1 MSDEFPNLNIEGATF
16 KHPGYEITP
25 TDMNYVFKAI
35 GQQISIPRMYLSKP
49 NILPQRAGTSINFPY
64 EEGITATTYA
74 IDTAEEQFFEEKQTY
89 IPNIFDLQWIGVK
102 TSWSKI
108 RLATLAVDA
117 IKRSMVKQVDA
128 VKTYE
133 NSLLTTLMNTIE
145 GGGTPLGHDLNVASA
160 GTLTFK
166 DIRKGG
172 ILLQKAGYYA
182 TSKNP
187 YICLINSDEAYD
199 LISDAELTDLTKLYQ
214 AKTSAL
220 QKLDEKRGNLILE
233 TDIPFPLKVI
243 LDDNCDDG
251 YAYLFDT
258 YAGVQWAE
266 LSGFQGINTITEGE
280 KENSKRLWTT
290 SLLAVGAVAKKA
302 TPATTG
308 DYPGVVVID
317 I

>member
-1 MSDEFPNLNIEGATF
+1 MADFPNLDIEGATF

-25 TDMNYVFKAI
+25 TDRNYVFKTI
-35 GQQISIPRMYLSKP
+35 GQKISIPRQYLSSP
-49 NILPQRAGTSINFPY
+49 NILPQRAGININFPY
-64 EEGITATTYA
+64 EEGITATKYA
-74 IDTAEEQFFEEKQTY
+74 LDQDEDQFYEEKQTY
-89 IPNIFDLQWIGVK
+89 IPNIFELSWIGVK
-102 TSWSKI
+102 SSWSKR
-108 RLATLAVDA
+108 RLATLATDA
-117 IKRSMVKQVDA
+117 LKRSMVKQVDA

-133 NSLLTTLMNTIE
+133 NSMLTDLMNTI
-145 GGGTPLGHDLNVASA
+145 GGSGTPLGHDLNVASS

-172 ILLQKAGYYA
+172 ILLNKAGYYA
-182 TSKNP
+182 TNKNP
-187 YICLINSDEAYD
+187 FVCLINSDEAYD

-266 LSGFQGINTITEGE
+266 LQGFQGINTETEGE
-280 KENSKRLWTT
+280 KGNTRRVWTT
-290 SLLAVGAVAKKA
+290 SLLAVGAVGKVA
-302 TPATTG
+302 TPATAG

>member
-1 MSDEFPNLNIEGATF
+1 MADFPNLDIEGATF

-25 TDMNYVFKAI
+25 TDRNYVFKTI
-35 GQQISIPRMYLSKP
+35 GQKISIPRQYLSSP
-49 NILPQRAGTSINFPY
+49 NILPQRAGININFPY
-64 EEGITATTYA
+64 EEGITATKYA
-74 IDTAEEQFFEEKQTY
+74 LDQDEDQFYEEKQTY
-89 IPNIFDLQWIGVK
+89 IPNIFELSWIGVK
-102 TSWSKI
+102 SSWSKR
-108 RLATLAVDA
+108 RLATLATDA
-117 IKRSMVKQVDA
+117 LKRSMVKQVDA

-133 NSLLTTLMNTIE
+133 NSMLTDLMNTIE
-145 GGGTPLGHDLNVASA
+145 GSGTPLGHDLNVASS

-172 ILLQKAGYYA
+172 ILLNKAGYYA
-182 TSKNP
+182 TNKNP
-187 YICLINSDEAYD
+187 FVCLINSDEAYD

-266 LSGFQGINTITEGE
+266 LQGFQGINTETEGE
-280 KENSKRLWTT
+280 KGNTRRVWTT
-290 SLLAVGAVAKKA
+290 SLLAVGAVGKVA
-302 TPATTG
+302 TPATAG

>member
-1 MSDEFPNLNIEGATF
+1 MADFPNLDIEGATF

-25 TDMNYVFKAI
+25 TDRNYVFKTI
-35 GQQISIPRMYLSKP
+35 GQKISIPRQYLSSP
-49 NILPQRAGTSINFPY
+49 NILPQRAGLNINFPY
-64 EEGITATTYA
+64 EEGITATKYA
-74 IDTAEEQFFEEKQTY
+74 LDQDEDQFYEEKQTY
-89 IPNIFDLQWIGVK
+89 IPNIFELSWIGVK
-102 TSWSKI
+102 SSWSKR
-108 RLATLAVDA
+108 RLATLATDA
-117 IKRSMVKQVDA
+117 LKRSMVKQVDA

-133 NSLLTTLMNTIE
+133 NSMLTDLMNTIE
-145 GGGTPLGHDLNVASA
+145 GSGTPLGHDLNVASA

-172 ILLQKAGYYA
+172 ILLNKAGYYA
-182 TSKNP
+182 TNKNP
-187 YICLINSDEAYD
+187 FVCLINSDEAYD
-199 LISDAELTDLTKLYQ
+199 LISDTELTDLTKLYQ

-266 LSGFQGINTITEGE
+266 LQGFQGINTETEGE
-280 KENSKRLWTT
+280 KGNTRRVWTT
-290 SLLAVGAVAKKA
+290 SLLAVGAVGKVA
-302 TPATTG
+302 TPATAG

>member
-1 MSDEFPNLNIEGATF
+1 MSDFENLDIEGATF

-25 TDMNYVFKAI
+25 TDMNYIFKAI
-35 GQQISIPRMYLSKP
+35 GQQISIPRTYLSSP

-64 EEGITATTYA
+64 EEGITAQPYALDTDTT
-74 IDTAEEQFFEEKQTY
+74 QFFEEKQTY
-89 IPNIFDLQWIGVK
+89 IPNVVDLNWIGVK

-117 IKRSMVKQVDA
+117 LKRSMVKQVDA
-128 VKTYE
+128 VKVYE
-133 NSLLTTLMNTIE
+133 NSLLTTLLNTIE
-145 GGGTPLGHDLNVASA
+145 GSGTPLGQDLSVGSA
-160 GTLTFK
+160 GTLAFK

-172 ILLQKAGYYA
+172 LLLQKAGYYA

-187 YICLINSDEAYD
+187 YVCLINSD

-214 AKTSAL
+214 TKTSAL

-266 LSGFQGINTITEGE
+266 LQGFQGINTVTEGE
-280 KENSKRLWTT
+280 KENTKKLWTT
-290 SLLAVGAVAKKA
+290 SLLGIGAVAKVA
-302 TPATTG
+302 TPATSG

>member
-1 MSDEFPNLNIEGATF
+1 MADFPNLDIEGATF

-25 TDMNYVFKAI
+25 TDRNYVFKTI
-35 GQQISIPRMYLSKP
+35 GQKISIPRQYLSSP
-49 NILPQRAGTSINFPY
+49 NILPQRAGLNINFPY
-64 EEGITATTYA
+64 EEGITATKYA
-74 IDTAEEQFFEEKQTY
+74 LDQDEDQFYEEKQTY
-89 IPNIFDLQWIGVK
+89 IPNIFELSWIGVK
-102 TSWSKI
+102 SSWSKR
-108 RLATLAVDA
+108 RLATLATDA
-117 IKRSMVKQVDA
+117 LKRSMVKQVDA

-133 NSLLTTLMNTIE
+133 NSMLTDLMNTI
-145 GGGTPLGHDLNVASA
+145 GGSGTPLGHDLNVASS

-172 ILLQKAGYYA
+172 ILLNKAGYYA
-182 TSKNP
+182 TNKNP
-187 YICLINSDEAYD
+187 FVCLINSDEAYD

-266 LSGFQGINTITEGE
+266 LQGFQGINTVPEGE
-280 KENSKRLWTT
+280 KGNTRRVWTT
-290 SLLAVGAVAKKA
+290 SLLAVGAVGKVA
-302 TPATTG
+302 TPATAG

>member
-1 MSDEFPNLNIEGATF
+1 MADFPNLDIEGATF

-25 TDMNYVFKAI
+25 TDRNYVFKTI
-35 GQQISIPRMYLSKP
+35 GQKISIPRQYLSSP
-49 NILPQRAGTSINFPY
+49 NILPQRAGININFPY
-64 EEGITATTYA
+64 EEGITATKYA
-74 IDTAEEQFFEEKQTY
+74 LDQDEDQFYEEKQTY
-89 IPNIFDLQWIGVK
+89 IPNIFELSWIGVK
-102 TSWSKI
+102 SSWSKR
-108 RLATLAVDA
+108 RLATLATDA
-117 IKRSMVKQVDA
+117 LKRSMVKQVDA

-133 NSLLTTLMNTIE
+133 NSMLTDLMNTIE
-145 GGGTPLGHDLNVASA
+145 GSGTPLGHDLNVASS

-172 ILLQKAGYYA
+172 ILLNKAGYYA
-182 TSKNP
+182 TNKNP
-187 YICLINSDEAYD
+187 FVCLINSDEAYD

-243 LDDNCDDG
+243 LDDNCNDG

-266 LSGFQGINTITEGE
+266 LQGFQGINTETEGE
-280 KENSKRLWTT
+280 KGNTRRVWTT
-290 SLLAVGAVAKKA
+290 SLLAVGAVGKVA
-302 TPATTG
+302 TPATAG

>member
-1 MSDEFPNLNIEGATF
+1 MADFPNLDIEGATF

-25 TDMNYVFKAI
+25 TDRNYVFKTI
-35 GQQISIPRMYLSKP
+35 GQKISIPRQYLSSP
-49 NILPQRAGTSINFPY
+49 NILPQRAGLNINFPY
-64 EEGITATTYA
+64 EEGITATKYA
-74 IDTAEEQFFEEKQTY
+74 LDQDEDQFYEEKQTY
-89 IPNIFDLQWIGVK
+89 IPNIFELSWIGVK
-102 TSWSKI
+102 SSWSKR
-108 RLATLAVDA
+108 RLATLATDA
-117 IKRSMVKQVDA
+117 LKRSMVKQVDA

-133 NSLLTTLMNTIE
+133 NSMLTDLMNTIE
-145 GGGTPLGHDLNVASA
+145 GSGTPLGHDLNVASA

-172 ILLQKAGYYA
+172 ILLNKAGYYA
-182 TSKNP
+182 TNKNP
-187 YICLINSDEAYD
+187 FVCLINSDEAYD

-266 LSGFQGINTITEGE
+266 LQGFQGINTETEGE
-280 KENSKRLWTT
+280 KGNTRRVWTT
-290 SLLAVGAVAKKA
+290 SLLAVGAVGKVA
-302 TPATTG
+302 TPATAG

>member
-1 MSDEFPNLNIEGATF
+1 MADFPNLDIEGATF

-25 TDMNYVFKAI
+25 TDRNYVFKTI
-35 GQQISIPRMYLSKP
+35 GQKISIPRQYLSSP
-49 NILPQRAGTSINFPY
+49 NILPQRAGLNINFPY
-64 EEGITATTYA
+64 EEGITATKYA
-74 IDTAEEQFFEEKQTY
+74 LDQDEDQFYEEKQTY
-89 IPNIFDLQWIGVK
+89 IPNIFELSWIGVK
-102 TSWSKI
+102 SSWSKR
-108 RLATLAVDA
+108 RLATLATDA
-117 IKRSMVKQVDA
+117 LKRSMVKQVDA

-133 NSLLTTLMNTIE
+133 NSMLTDLMNTIE
-145 GGGTPLGHDLNVASA
+145 GSGTPLGHDLNVASS

-172 ILLQKAGYYA
+172 ILLNKAGYYA
-182 TSKNP
+182 TNKNP
-187 YICLINSDEAYD
+187 FVCLINSDEAYD
-199 LISDAELTDLTKLYQ
+199 LISDTELTDLTKLYQ

-266 LSGFQGINTITEGE
+266 LQGFQGINTETEGE
-280 KENSKRLWTT
+280 KGNTRRVWTT
-290 SLLAVGAVAKKA
+290 SLLAVGAVGKVA
-302 TPATTG
+302 TPATAG

>member
-1 MSDEFPNLNIEGATF
+1 MADFPNLDIEGATF

-25 TDMNYVFKAI
+25 TDRNYVFKTI
-35 GQQISIPRMYLSKP
+35 GQKISIPRQYLSSP
-49 NILPQRAGTSINFPY
+49 NILPQRAGLNINFPY
-64 EEGITATTYA
+64 EEGITATKYA
-74 IDTAEEQFFEEKQTY
+74 LDQDEDQFYEEKQTY
-89 IPNIFDLQWIGVK
+89 IPNIFELSWIGVK
-102 TSWSKI
+102 SSWSKR
-108 RLATLAVDA
+108 RLATLATDA
-117 IKRSMVKQVDA
+117 LKRSMVKQVDA

-133 NSLLTTLMNTIE
+133 NSMLTDLMNTI
-145 GGGTPLGHDLNVASA
+145 GGSGTPLGHDLNVASS

-172 ILLQKAGYYA
+172 ILLNKAGYYA
-182 TSKNP
+182 TNKNP
-187 YICLINSDEAYD
+187 FVCLINSDEAYD

-266 LSGFQGINTITEGE
+266 LQGFQGINTETEGE
-280 KENSKRLWTT
+280 KGNTRRVWTT
-290 SLLAVGAVAKKA
+290 SLLAVGAVGKVA
-302 TPATTG
+302 TPATAG

>member
-1 MSDEFPNLNIEGATF
+1 MADFPNLDIEGATF

-25 TDMNYVFKAI
+25 TDRNYVFKTI
-35 GQQISIPRMYLSKP
+35 GQKISIPRQYLSSP
-49 NILPQRAGTSINFPY
+49 NILPQRAGLNINFPY
-64 EEGITATTYA
+64 EEGITATKYSL
-74 IDTAEEQFFEEKQTY
+74 DQDEDQFYEEKQTY
-89 IPNIFDLQWIGVK
+89 IQNIFELNWIGVK
-102 TSWSKI
+102 TSWSKR
-108 RLATLAVDA
+108 RLATLATDA
-117 IKRSMVKQVDA
+117 LKRSMVKQVDA

-133 NSLLTTLMNTIE
+133 NSMLTDLMNTIE
-145 GGGTPLGHDLNVASA
+145 GSGTPLGQDLNVASA

-172 ILLQKAGYYA
+172 ILLNKVGYYA
-182 TSKNP
+182 TNKNP
-187 YICLINSDEAYD
+187 FVCLINSDEAYD
-199 LISDAELTDLTKLYQ
+199 LISDSELTDLTKLYQ

-266 LSGFQGINTITEGE
+266 LQGFQGINTETEGE
-280 KENSKRLWTT
+280 KGNTRRVWTT
-290 SLLAVGAVAKKA
+290 SLLAVGAVAKVA
-302 TPATTG
+302 TPATAG

>member
-1 MSDEFPNLNIEGATF
+1 MTDFPNLDIEGATF

-25 TDMNYVFKAI
+25 TDRNYVFKTI
-35 GQQISIPRMYLSKP
+35 GQKISIPRQYLSSP
-49 NILPQRAGTSINFPY
+49 NILPQRAGLNINFPY
-64 EEGITATTYA
+64 EEGITATKYA
-74 IDTAEEQFFEEKQTY
+74 LDQDEDQFYEEKQTY
-89 IPNIFDLQWIGVK
+89 IPNIFELSWIGVK
-102 TSWSKI
+102 SSWSKR
-108 RLATLAVDA
+108 RLATLATDA
-117 IKRSMVKQVDA
+117 LKRSMVKQVDA

-133 NSLLTTLMNTIE
+133 NSMLTDLMNTIE
-145 GGGTPLGHDLNVASA
+145 GSGTPLGHDLNVASA

-172 ILLQKAGYYA
+172 ILLNKAGYYA
-182 TSKNP
+182 TNKNP
-187 YICLINSDEAYD
+187 FVCLINSDEAYD

-266 LSGFQGINTITEGE
+266 LQGFQGINTETEGE
-280 KENSKRLWTT
+280 KGNTRRVWTT
-290 SLLAVGAVAKKA
+290 SLLAVGAVGKVA
-302 TPATTG
+302 TPATAG

>member
-1 MSDEFPNLNIEGATF
+1 MADFPNLDIEGATF

-25 TDMNYVFKAI
+25 TDRNYVFKTI
-35 GQQISIPRMYLSKP
+35 GQKISIPRQYLSSP
-49 NILPQRAGTSINFPY
+49 NILPQRAGLNINFPY
-64 EEGITATTYA
+64 EEGITATEYSL
-74 IDTAEEQFFEEKQTY
+74 DQDEDQFYEEKQTY
-89 IPNIFDLQWIGVK
+89 IPNIFSLKWIGVK
-102 TSWSKI
+102 SSWSKR
-108 RLATLAVDA
+108 RLATLATDA
-117 IKRSMVKQVDA
+117 LKRSMVKQVDA

-133 NSLLTTLMNTIE
+133 NSMLTDLMNTIE
-145 GGGTPLGHDLNVASA
+145 GSGTPLGHDLNVASS

-172 ILLQKAGYYA
+172 ILLNKAGYYA
-182 TSKNP
+182 TNKNP
-187 YICLINSDEAYD
+187 FVCLINSDEAYD

-266 LSGFQGINTITEGE
+266 LQGFQGINTETEGE
-280 KENSKRLWTT
+280 KGNTRRVWTT
-290 SLLAVGAVAKKA
+290 SLLAVGAVGKVA
-302 TPATTG
+302 TPATAG

>member
-1 MSDEFPNLNIEGATF
+1 MADFPNLDIEGATF

-25 TDMNYVFKAI
+25 TDRNYVFKTI
-35 GQQISIPRMYLSKP
+35 GQKISIPRQYLSRP
-49 NILPQRAGTSINFPY
+49 NILPQRAGININFPY
-64 EEGITATTYA
+64 EEGITATKYA
-74 IDTAEEQFFEEKQTY
+74 LDQDEDQFYEEKQTY
-89 IPNIFDLQWIGVK
+89 IPNIFELSWIGVK
-102 TSWSKI
+102 SSWSKR
-108 RLATLAVDA
+108 RLATLATDA
-117 IKRSMVKQVDA
+117 LKRSMVKQVDA

-133 NSLLTTLMNTIE
+133 NSMLTDLMNTIE
-145 GGGTPLGHDLNVASA
+145 GSGTPLGHDLNVASS

-172 ILLQKAGYYA
+172 ILLNKAGYYA
-182 TSKNP
+182 TNKNP
-187 YICLINSDEAYD
+187 FVCLINSDEAYD

-266 LSGFQGINTITEGE
+266 LQGFQGINTETEGE
-280 KENSKRLWTT
+280 KGNTRRVWTT
-290 SLLAVGAVAKKA
+290 SLLAVGAVGKVA
-302 TPATTG
+302 TPATAG

>member
-1 MSDEFPNLNIEGATF
+1 MADFPNLDIEGATF

-25 TDMNYVFKAI
+25 TDRNYVFKTI
-35 GQQISIPRMYLSKP
+35 GQKISIPRQYLSSP
-49 NILPQRAGTSINFPY
+49 NILPQRAGLNINFPY
-64 EEGITATTYA
+64 EEGITATKYA
-74 IDTAEEQFFEEKQTY
+74 LDQDEDQFYEEKQTY
-89 IPNIFDLQWIGVK
+89 IPNIFELSWIGVK
-102 TSWSKI
+102 SSWSKR
-108 RLATLAVDA
+108 RLATLATDA
-117 IKRSMVKQVDA
+117 LKRSMVKQVDA

-133 NSLLTTLMNTIE
+133 NSMLTDLMNTIE
-145 GGGTPLGHDLNVASA
+145 GSGTPLGHDLDVASS

-172 ILLQKAGYYA
+172 ILLNKAGYYA
-182 TSKNP
+182 TNKNP
-187 YICLINSDEAYD
+187 FVCLINSDEAYD
-199 LISDAELTDLTKLYQ
+199 LISDTELTDLTKLYQ

-266 LSGFQGINTITEGE
+266 LQGFQGINTETEGE
-280 KENSKRLWTT
+280 KGNTRRVWTT
-290 SLLAVGAVAKKA
+290 SLLAVGAVGKVA
-302 TPATTG
+302 TPATAG

>member
-1 MSDEFPNLNIEGATF
+1 MTDFPNLDIEGATF

-25 TDMNYVFKAI
+25 TDKNYVFKTI
-35 GQQISIPRMYLSKP
+35 GQKISIPRQYLSSP
-49 NILPQRAGTSINFPY
+49 NILPQRAGLNINFPY
-64 EEGITATTYA
+64 EEGITATEYSL
-74 IDTAEEQFFEEKQTY
+74 DQDEDQFYEEKQTY
-89 IPNIFDLQWIGVK
+89 IPNIFSLKWIGVK
-102 TSWSKI
+102 SSWSKR
-108 RLATLAVDA
+108 RLATLATDA
-117 IKRSMVKQVDA
+117 LKRSMVKQVDA

-133 NSLLTTLMNTIE
+133 NSMLTDLMNTIE
-145 GGGTPLGHDLNVASA
+145 GSGTPLGHDLNVASS

-172 ILLQKAGYYA
+172 ILLNKAGYYA
-182 TSKNP
+182 TNKNP
-187 YICLINSDEAYD
+187 FICLINSDEAYD

-266 LSGFQGINTITEGE
+266 LQGFQGINTETEGE
-280 KENSKRLWTT
+280 KGNTRRVWTT
-290 SLLAVGAVAKKA
+290 SLLAVGAVGKVA
-302 TPATTG
+302 TPATAG

>member
-1 MSDEFPNLNIEGATF
+1 MADFPNLDIEGATF

-25 TDMNYVFKAI
+25 TDRNYVFKTI
-35 GQQISIPRMYLSKP
+35 GQKISIPRQYLSSP
-49 NILPQRAGTSINFPY
+49 NILPQRAGLNINFPY
-64 EEGITATTYA
+64 EEGITATKYA
-74 IDTAEEQFFEEKQTY
+74 LDQDEDQFYEEKQTY
-89 IPNIFDLQWIGVK
+89 IPNIFELSWIGVK
-102 TSWSKI
+102 SSWSKR
-108 RLATLAVDA
+108 RLATLATDA
-117 IKRSMVKQVDA
+117 LKRSMVKQVDA

-133 NSLLTTLMNTIE
+133 NSMLTDLMNTIE
-145 GGGTPLGHDLNVASA
+145 GSGTPLGHDLNVASS

-172 ILLQKAGYYA
+172 ILLNKAGYYA
-182 TSKNP
+182 TNKNP
-187 YICLINSDEAYD
+187 FVCLINSDEAYD

-266 LSGFQGINTITEGE
+266 LQGFQGINTETEGE
-280 KENSKRLWTT
+280 KGNTRRVWTT
-290 SLLAVGAVAKKA
+290 SLLAVGAVGKVA
-302 TPATTG
+302 TPATAG

>member
-1 MSDEFPNLNIEGATF
+1 MADFPNLDIEGATF

-25 TDMNYVFKAI
+25 TDRNYVFKTI
-35 GQQISIPRMYLSKP
+35 GQKISIPRQYLSSP
-49 NILPQRAGTSINFPY
+49 NILPQRAGININFPY
-64 EEGITATTYA
+64 EEGITATKYA
-74 IDTAEEQFFEEKQTY
+74 LDQDEDQFYEEKQTY
-89 IPNIFDLQWIGVK
+89 IPNIFELSWIGVK
-102 TSWSKI
+102 SSWSKR
-108 RLATLAVDA
+108 RLATLATDA
-117 IKRSMVKQVDA
+117 LKRSMVKQVDA

-133 NSLLTTLMNTIE
+133 NSMLTDLMNTIE
-145 GGGTPLGHDLNVASA
+145 GSGTPLGHDLNVASA

-172 ILLQKAGYYA
+172 ILLNKAGYYA
-182 TSKNP
+182 TNKNP
-187 YICLINSDEAYD
+187 FVCLINSDEAYD

-266 LSGFQGINTITEGE
+266 LQGFQGINTETEGE
-280 KENSKRLWTT
+280 KGNTRRVWTT
-290 SLLAVGAVAKKA
+290 SLLAVGAVGKVA
-302 TPATTG
+302 TPATAG

>member
-1 MSDEFPNLNIEGATF
+1 MADFPNLDIEGATF

-25 TDMNYVFKAI
+25 TDRNYVFKTI
-35 GQQISIPRMYLSKP
+35 GQKISIPRQYLSSP
-49 NILPQRAGTSINFPY
+49 NILPQRAGLNINFPY
-64 EEGITATTYA
+64 EEGITATKYA
-74 IDTAEEQFFEEKQTY
+74 LDQDEDQFYEEKQTY
-89 IPNIFDLQWIGVK
+89 IPNIFELSWIGVK
-102 TSWSKI
+102 SSWSKR
-108 RLATLAVDA
+108 RLATLATDA
-117 IKRSMVKQVDA
+117 LKRSMVKQVDA

-133 NSLLTTLMNTIE
+133 NSMLTDLMNTIE
-145 GGGTPLGHDLNVASA
+145 GSGTPLGHDLNVASA

-172 ILLQKAGYYA
+172 ILLNKAGYYA
-182 TSKNP
+182 TNKNP
-187 YICLINSDEAYD
+187 FVCLINSDEAYD
-199 LISDAELTDLTKLYQ
+199 LISDSELTDLTKLYQ

-266 LSGFQGINTITEGE
+266 LQGFQGINTETEGE
-280 KENSKRLWTT
+280 KGNTRRVWTT
-290 SLLAVGAVAKKA
+290 SLLAVGAVGKVA
-302 TPATTG
+302 TPATAG

>member
-1 MSDEFPNLNIEGATF
+1 MS
-16 KHPGYEITP
+16 
-25 TDMNYVFKAI
+25 
-35 GQQISIPRMYLSKP
+35 
-49 NILPQRAGTSINFPY
+49 
-64 EEGITATTYA
+64 
-74 IDTAEEQFFEEKQTY
+74 
-89 IPNIFDLQWIGVK
+89 
-102 TSWSKI
+102 
-108 RLATLAVDA
+108 
-117 IKRSMVKQVDA
+117 
-128 VKTYE
+128 
-133 NSLLTTLMNTIE
+133 
-145 GGGTPLGHDLNVASA
+145 SA

-166 DIRKGG
+166 DIRKCG

-187 YICLINSDEAYD
+187 CICLINSDEAYD

-290 SLLAVGAVAKKA
+290 SLLALGAVAKVA
-302 TPATTG
+302 TPATAG

>member
-1 MSDEFPNLNIEGATF
+1 MADFPNLDIEGATF

-25 TDMNYVFKAI
+25 TDRNYVFKAL
-35 GQQISIPRMYLSKP
+35 GQNISIVRQYLSSP
-49 NILPQRAGTSINFPY
+49 NILPQRAGLNINFPY
-64 EEGITATTYA
+64 EEGITAQKYSL
-74 IDTAEEQFFEEKQTY
+74 DVDEEQFFEEKQTY
-89 IPNIFDLQWIGVK
+89 IPNIYELNWCGVK
-102 TSWSKI
+102 TTWSKR

-172 ILLQKAGYYA
+172 ILLNKAGYYA

-187 YICLINSDEAYD
+187 FVCLINSDEAYD

-266 LSGFQGINTITEGE
+266 LQGFQGINTETEGE
-280 KENSKRLWTT
+280 KGNTRRVWTT
-290 SLLAVGAVAKKA
+290 SLLAVGAVAKVA
-302 TPATTG
+302 TPATAG

>member
-1 MSDEFPNLNIEGATF
+1 MTNFPNLDIEGATF

-25 TDMNYVFKAI
+25 TDKNYVFKTI
-35 GQQISIPRMYLSKP
+35 GQKISIPRQYLSSP
-49 NILPQRAGTSINFPY
+49 NILPQRAGLNINFPY
-64 EEGITATTYA
+64 EEGITATEYSL
-74 IDTAEEQFFEEKQTY
+74 DQDEDQFYEEKQTY
-89 IPNIFDLQWIGVK
+89 IPNIFSLKWIGVK
-102 TSWSKI
+102 SSWSKR
-108 RLATLAVDA
+108 RLATLATDA
-117 IKRSMVKQVDA
+117 LKRSMVKQVDA

-133 NSLLTTLMNTIE
+133 NSMLTDLMNTIE
-145 GGGTPLGHDLNVASA
+145 GSGTPLGHDLNVASA

-172 ILLQKAGYYA
+172 ILLNKAGYYA
-182 TSKNP
+182 TNKNP
-187 YICLINSDEAYD
+187 FVCLINSDEAYD

-266 LSGFQGINTITEGE
+266 LQGFQGINTETEGE
-280 KENSKRLWTT
+280 KGNTRRVWTT
-290 SLLAVGAVAKKA
+290 SLLAVGAVGKVA
-302 TPATTG
+302 TPATAG

>member
-1 MSDEFPNLNIEGATF
+1 MTDFPNLDIEGATF

-25 TDMNYVFKAI
+25 TDRNYVFKTI
-35 GQQISIPRMYLSKP
+35 GQKISIPRQYLSSP
-49 NILPQRAGTSINFPY
+49 NILPQRAGLNINFPY
-64 EEGITATTYA
+64 EEGITATEYSL
-74 IDTAEEQFFEEKQTY
+74 DQDEDQFYEEKQTY
-89 IPNIFDLQWIGVK
+89 IPNIFSLKWIGVK
-102 TSWSKI
+102 SSWSKR
-108 RLATLAVDA
+108 RLATLATDA
-117 IKRSMVKQVDA
+117 LKRSMVKQVDA

-133 NSLLTTLMNTIE
+133 NSMLTDLMNTIE
-145 GGGTPLGHDLNVASA
+145 GSGTPLGHDLNVASS

-172 ILLQKAGYYA
+172 ILLNKAGYYA
-182 TSKNP
+182 TNKNP
-187 YICLINSDEAYD
+187 FVCLINSDEAYD

-266 LSGFQGINTITEGE
+266 LQGFQGINTETEGE
-280 KENSKRLWTT
+280 KGNTRRVWTT
-290 SLLAVGAVAKKA
+290 SLLAVGAVGKVA
-302 TPATTG
+302 TPAKAG

>member
-1 MSDEFPNLNIEGATF
+1 MGDFDNLDIESATF

-25 TDMNYVFKAI
+25 TDRNYVFKAI
-35 GQQISIPRMYLSKP
+35 GQQVSIVRQYLSSP
-49 NILPQRAGTSINFPY
+49 NILPQRAGLNINFPY
-64 EEGITATTYA
+64 EEGITATKYSL
-74 IDTAEEQFFEEKQTY
+74 DLDEKQFFEEKQTY
-89 IPNIFDLQWIGVK
+89 IPNIYELAWCGVS
-102 TSWSKI
+102 TSWSKR

-145 GGGTPLGHDLNVASA
+145 GSGTPLGHDLNVASA

-172 ILLQKAGYYA
+172 ILLNKAGYYA

-187 YICLINSDEAYD
+187 FVCLINSDEAYD

-233 TDIPFPLKVI
+233 TDIPFPLKVV

-266 LSGFQGINTITEGE
+266 LQGFQGIQTETEGE
-280 KENSKRLWTT
+280 KGNTKRLWTT
-290 SLLAVGAVAKKA
+290 SLLAVGAVAKEA
-302 TPATTG
+302 TPATAG

>member
-1 MSDEFPNLNIEGATF
+1 MTDEFPNLNIEGATF

-25 TDMNYVFKAI
+25 TDMNYIFKAI
-35 GQQISIPRMYLSKP
+35 GQQISIPRQYLSKP

-74 IDTAEEQFFEEKQTY
+74 LDTAEEQFFEEKQTY

-128 VKTYE
+128 VKVYE
-133 NSLLTTLMNTIE
+133 NGLLTTLMNSIINTN
-145 GGGTPLGHDLNVASA
+145 TPLGHDLDVASS

-172 ILLQKAGYYA
+172 LLLQKAGYYA
-182 TSKNP
+182 TNKNP
-187 YICLINSDEAYD
+187 YICMVNSNEAYD
-199 LISDAELTDLTKLYQ
+199 LLGDAELTDLTKLYQ
-214 AKTSAL
+214 TKTSSL

-233 TDIPFPLKVI
+233 TDVPFPLKVI
-243 LDDNCDDG
+243 LDDNLTNDM
-251 YAYLFDT
+251 AVLFDT

-280 KENSKRLWTT
+280 KENTKKLWTT
-290 SLLAVGAVAKKA
+290 SLLALGAVAKEA
-302 TPATTG
+302 TPATAG

>member
-1 MSDEFPNLNIEGATF
+1 MTDFPNLDIEGATF

-25 TDMNYVFKAI
+25 TDKNYVFKTI
-35 GQQISIPRMYLSKP
+35 GQKISIPRQYLSSP
-49 NILPQRAGTSINFPY
+49 NILPQRAGLNINFPY
-64 EEGITATTYA
+64 EEGITATEYSL
-74 IDTAEEQFFEEKQTY
+74 DQDEDQFYEEKQTY
-89 IPNIFDLQWIGVK
+89 IPNIFSLKWIGVK
-102 TSWSKI
+102 SSWSKR
-108 RLATLAVDA
+108 RLATLATDA
-117 IKRSMVKQVDA
+117 LKRSMVKQVDA

-133 NSLLTTLMNTIE
+133 NSMLTDLMNTIE
-145 GGGTPLGHDLNVASA
+145 GSGTPLGHDLNVASS

-172 ILLQKAGYYA
+172 ILLNKAGYYA
-182 TSKNP
+182 TNKNP
-187 YICLINSDEAYD
+187 FVCLINSDEAYD

-266 LSGFQGINTITEGE
+266 LQGFQGINTETEGE
-280 KENSKRLWTT
+280 KGNTRRVWTT
-290 SLLAVGAVAKKA
+290 SLLAVGAVGKVA
-302 TPATTG
+302 TPATAG

>member
-1 MSDEFPNLNIEGATF
+1 MTNFPNLDIEGATF

-25 TDMNYVFKAI
+25 TDRNYVFKTI
-35 GQQISIPRMYLSKP
+35 GQKISIPRQYLSSP
-49 NILPQRAGTSINFPY
+49 NILPQRAGLNINFPY
-64 EEGITATTYA
+64 EEGITATEYSL
-74 IDTAEEQFFEEKQTY
+74 DQDEDQFYEEKQTY
-89 IPNIFDLQWIGVK
+89 IPNIFSLKWIGVK
-102 TSWSKI
+102 SSWSKR
-108 RLATLAVDA
+108 RLATLATDA
-117 IKRSMVKQVDA
+117 LKRSMVKQVDA

-133 NSLLTTLMNTIE
+133 NSMLTDLMNTIE
-145 GGGTPLGHDLNVASA
+145 GSGTPLGHDLNVASS

-172 ILLQKAGYYA
+172 ILLNKAGYYA
-182 TSKNP
+182 TNKNP
-187 YICLINSDEAYD
+187 FVCLINSDEAYD

-266 LSGFQGINTITEGE
+266 LQGFQGINTETEGE
-280 KENSKRLWTT
+280 KGNTRRVWTT
-290 SLLAVGAVAKKA
+290 SLLAVGAVGKVA
-302 TPATTG
+302 TPATAG